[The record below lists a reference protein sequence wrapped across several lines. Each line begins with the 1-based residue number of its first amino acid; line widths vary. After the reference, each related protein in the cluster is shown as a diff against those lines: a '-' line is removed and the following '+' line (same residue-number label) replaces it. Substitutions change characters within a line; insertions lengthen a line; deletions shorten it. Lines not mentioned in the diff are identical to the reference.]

1 MTTART
7 IKRYANRKLYDTRDS
22 RYVTLDHIAAMV
34 RAGDDVR
41 VVENTTRADLTTATL
56 AQIIFEEEKKTPRL
70 SVAGLRKIIQ
80 GGMPAAAPSPRRPP
94 PGRRVPPAAGLG
106 GLGRHRRRRRL
117 TLGRARRRRG
127 TASLREPSRSV
138 LGLEVEAGRER
149 ERLLRAAAVGGPV
162 GLRVV
167 AAAAGRDEVDLGGQE
182 QHRQLQLEA
191 AEQALA
197 GDDVLVGKGEV
208 GVQVVVR
215 RRPATAA
222 HSGRRRRGRRGCDA

>member
-80 GGMPAAAPSPRRPP
+80 GGMPAAGA
-94 PGRRVPPAAGLG
+94 PPAAAGAPPAVPVAGSSSGAG
-106 GLGRHRRRRRL
+106 GVG
-117 TLGRARRRRG
+117 
-127 TASLREPSRSV
+127 
-138 LGLEVEAGRER
+138 AGGVGSGG
-149 ERLLRAAAVGGPV
+149 VGGA
-162 GLRVV
+162 GG
-167 AAAAGRDEVDLGGQE
+167 AA
-182 QHRQLQLEA
+182 
-191 AEQALA
+191 
-197 GDDVLVGKGEV
+197 
-208 GVQVVVR
+208 
-215 RRPATAA
+215 
-222 HSGRRRRGRRGCDA
+222 

>member
-80 GGMPAAAPSPRRPP
+80 GGMPAT
-94 PGRRVPPAAGLG
+94 G
-106 GLGRHRRRRRL
+106 GV
-117 TLGRARRRRG
+117 A
-127 TASLREPSRSV
+127 
-138 LGLEVEAGRER
+138 
-149 ERLLRAAAVGGPV
+149 RAAS
-162 GLRVV
+162 
-167 AAAAGRDEVDLGGQE
+167 Q
-182 QHRQLQLEA
+182 
-191 AEQALA
+191 
-197 GDDVLVGKGEV
+197 
-208 GVQVVVR
+208 
-215 RRPATAA
+215 
-222 HSGRRRRGRRGCDA
+222 HSGRPRGDLADAPRSTGCGGGASVESLILGRQ